1 MQKIVLANGFL
12 FFLSFSVKKEI
23 CSFVVDYIYF
33 FSYLQEYFEYNY
45 VKTHAARKKIGCIL
59 VTNWI
64 KQLVTKQ

>member
-23 CSFVVDYIYF
+23 VHLLLITF

-45 VKTHAARKKIGCIL
+45 V
-59 VTNWI
+59 
-64 KQLVTKQ
+64 